1 MRTNKQILQACAKAY
16 LEYER
21 TYAQMQS
28 ACRYGRTTITRQRIM
43 AQVAGQQE
51 ALYPLLIDLGIN
63 ADLLYVYVDA
73 ERNALAAKYPP
84 DKEEEEIP
92 F

>member
-16 LEYER
+16 LKYER
-21 TYAQMQS
+21 TYTQMQS
-28 ACRYGRTTITRQRIM
+28 ACRIYGTNVTRQRIM
-43 AQVAGQQE
+43 AQVAGKQA

-63 ADLLYVYVDA
+63 ADLLYTYVDA
-73 ERNALAAKYPP
+73 ERKTLAAKYPP
-84 DKEEEEIP
+84 EKEEKELP